1 MFDFADLSDA
11 ENGDEG
17 LGESPE
23 EVQQH
28 RKPDA
33 SIRFCPGDVVKARF
47 QQGCWY
53 LASIVRENSDGTYTI
68 SWNDGDHHDRVK
80 ERGEL
85 IYIRPGDSKLRE
97 PRQPVPTNPQDT
109 SPEPQWRHSQ
119 AGADARESEE
129 TRSRGDSQRDSGY
142 SGYQSVPEDR
152 ESQKWNEWDAQQRRF
167 RKELEQ
173 REEREDQKWLEGR
186 MAKLQMELRE
196 IDKLAPGVKKA
207 RLRKLQL
214 ELHPD
219 KQPERIRAKAQELFL
234 LVQGRW
240 EANEATFQREAQVK
254 TKHEEERAQQA
265 AWEAREE
272 RRRRQEERERQERQE
287 RQREETERILRE
299 EKERQEKEAEEKRRH
314 NAESRAKQAEQEL
327 KRFKE
332 AAARQRSKQN
342 EKSESASHGKTQS
355 KSAESSTTSFASKS
369 QYDPSAPQADSPFL
383 SHGQAGHQK
392 ENAPPN
398 KEVGSSIHVRLRI
411 NGINSNRPTFSVKST
426 ATVGSIRESL
436 QSSSGIPI
444 PLQKL
449 FIGERELFDFETLKQ
464 LLKSGNTLDLDIAE
478 VPQKGSALA
487 DRIRRNWRMLQHAPE
502 EMKSDKHLVLEAVK
516 QSWEALQFAADR
528 LKRDREIAF
537 AALEQDGL
545 ALEHVSSTLHS
556 DREIMLAAVQRTWRA
571 LRYATFEI
579 ASDVEIAFLAVQQ
592 DWRALQYLS
601 SENRDNKEL
610 LETAVQQSGLALR
623 YASKRLQK
631 DHDTVLAAVR
641 QNGNAFSHAAAELR
655 ADRQFVLAAVW
666 KNGAALRY
674 VDPDLR
680 ADREVALAAV
690 SGWDWHHSSA
700 TVLGSEHLHQ
710 LRSLGHLSS
719 PKSKS

>member
-1 MFDFADLSDA
+1 
-11 ENGDEG
+11 
-17 LGESPE
+17 
-23 EVQQH
+23 
-28 RKPDA
+28 
-33 SIRFCPGDVVKARF
+33 
-47 QQGCWY
+47 
-53 LASIVRENSDGTYTI
+53 
-68 SWNDGDHHDRVK
+68 
-80 ERGEL
+80 
-85 IYIRPGDSKLRE
+85 
-97 PRQPVPTNPQDT
+97 
-109 SPEPQWRHSQ
+109 
-119 AGADARESEE
+119 
-129 TRSRGDSQRDSGY
+129 
-142 SGYQSVPEDR
+142 
-152 ESQKWNEWDAQQRRF
+152 
-167 RKELEQ
+167 
-173 REEREDQKWLEGR
+173 

-196 IDKLAPGVKKA
+196 IDQLAPGVKKA
-207 RLRKLQL
+207 RRRKLQL

-355 KSAESSTTSFASKS
+355 KSAESSTTSFAYKS

-444 PLQKL
+444 PLQK
-449 FIGERELFDFETLKQ
+449 TLY
-464 LLKSGNTLDLDIAE
+464 
-478 VPQKGSALA
+478 
-487 DRIRRNWRMLQHAPE
+487 R
-502 EMKSDKHLVLEAVK
+502 
-516 QSWEALQFAADR
+516 
-528 LKRDREIAF
+528 
-537 AALEQDGL
+537 
-545 ALEHVSSTLHS
+545 
-556 DREIMLAAVQRTWRA
+556 
-571 LRYATFEI
+571 
-579 ASDVEIAFLAVQQ
+579 
-592 DWRALQYLS
+592 
-601 SENRDNKEL
+601 
-610 LETAVQQSGLALR
+610 
-623 YASKRLQK
+623 
-631 DHDTVLAAVR
+631 
-641 QNGNAFSHAAAELR
+641 
-655 ADRQFVLAAVW
+655 
-666 KNGAALRY
+666 
-674 VDPDLR
+674 
-680 ADREVALAAV
+680 
-690 SGWDWHHSSA
+690 
-700 TVLGSEHLHQ
+700 
-710 LRSLGHLSS
+710 
-719 PKSKS
+719 